1 MNLRLQMLAHSH
13 KGNSTSKATPVNQ
26 PPTREPL
33 EAVHRSGKVSSLRAK
48 FTHSGELKSP
58 FLLFTNDCRFVYMRR
73 GARVFDVVLLNYQA
87 KREGKPPVST
97 RHQAGA

>member
-58 FLLFTNDCRFVYMRR
+58 FFLFTDDCQFVCI
-73 GARVFDVVLLNYQA
+73 
-87 KREGKPPVST
+87 K
-97 RHQAGA
+97 